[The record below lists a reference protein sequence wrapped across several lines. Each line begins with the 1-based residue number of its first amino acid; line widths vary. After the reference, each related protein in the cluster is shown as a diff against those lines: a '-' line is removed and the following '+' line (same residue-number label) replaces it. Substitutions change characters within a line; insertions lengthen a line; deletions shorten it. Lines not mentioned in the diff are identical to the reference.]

1 MRRWTDIAGL
11 SPKRA
16 FRPPGALGVSFL
28 QTAHL
33 RQRLSPLEVFRSVF
47 KSVRKIVRGV
57 RNRTTAWQ
65 AVSGKINQF
74 SDNVRGADGTAK
86 EPLYRSNH
94 WLGAGGLDCDGAAVS
109 GSAGLLGAF
118 SVAGGAWWW
127 WYGYGGG
134 GTGDGAKASPMMVAA
149 KTGGNTS
156 ASNAGANDD
165 GDAMRPVRDCPQ

>member
-28 QTAHL
+28 QTARL

-47 KSVRKIVRGV
+47 EPVRKIVRGV
-57 RNRTTAWQ
+57 RNGTTPVRRFPTKSISFLT
-65 AVSGKINQF
+65 VSA
-74 SDNVRGADGTAK
+74 GADGTAK
-86 EPLYRSNH
+86 EPLYQSNH
-94 WLGAGGLDCDGAAVS
+94 WLAAGGLGCDGVAVS

-127 WYGYGGG
+127 Y
-134 GTGDGAKASPMMVAA
+134 
-149 KTGGNTS
+149 
-156 ASNAGANDD
+156 
-165 GDAMRPVRDCPQ
+165 R